1 LFAPLFSLFKFH
13 LFDLIVMHV
22 DFCDLICI
30 YRVYTKILKT
40 LKFTLMSTE
49 RQGRIILSMTR
60 TGLNR
65 LVSKSAKIRSKRRQ
79 FKDTADP
86 LGEILVYLTNY
97 RLKNKEDKGIK
108 TTFGAEW
115 PAVYAFWTQERID
128 LFIHESRQFYNYRR
142 FTYAD
147 REDVPAVLPFSP
159 AMAEVLIWFDE
170 VKEAKD
176 LK

>member
-1 LFAPLFSLFKFH
+1 
-13 LFDLIVMHV
+13 M
-22 DFCDLICI
+22 
-30 YRVYTKILKT
+30 YTKILKT
-40 LKFTLMSTE
+40 LTFTLMSTE
-49 RQGRIILSMTR
+49 TKSKIVLSMTR

-65 LVSKSAKIRSKRRQ
+65 LVSKSAKIRSKRKK

-86 LGEILVYLTNY
+86 FGDSLIYLTNY

-108 TTFGAEW
+108 TTFGTEW

-147 REDVPAVLPFSP
+147 REDVPAVLPFDASV
-159 AMAEVLIWFDE
+159 AEVLVWFDE
-170 VKEAKD
+170 IKPVD
-176 LK
+176 